1 MLLIKELLNQLN
13 VIENTLEKFHTKY
26 PGNDNGSYLCGRE
39 ISLAD
44 AALFPTAIFCDFM
57 LPKYGISNYF
67 GNRLSRW
74 YSYMRG
80 TEAGSVIEKEI
91 LSPLNTWQSNGRFD
105 PIIKELLQ

>member
-1 MLLIKELLNQLN
+1 MNQLDI
-13 VIENTLEKFHTKY
+13 IENTLEKFRTKY
-26 PGNDNGSYLCGRE
+26 PAGEDGSYLCGHE

-44 AALFPTAIFCDFM
+44 ATLFPTAIFCDFM
-57 LPKYGISNYF
+57 LPKYGIKNYF
-67 GNRLSRW
+67 GDRLCKW

-80 TEAGSVIEKEI
+80 TVAGSVIEKEI